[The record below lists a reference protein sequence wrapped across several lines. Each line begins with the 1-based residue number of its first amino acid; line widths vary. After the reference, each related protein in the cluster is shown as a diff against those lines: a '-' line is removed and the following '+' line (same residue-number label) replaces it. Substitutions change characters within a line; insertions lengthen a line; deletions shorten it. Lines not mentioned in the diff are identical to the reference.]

1 MIVDFQVNEETDLVV
16 DIEEEHIPY
25 WVRAYELV
33 FGITPDP
40 VESPFL
46 KASVE
51 MPYDGVGSARRFIDD
66 DE

>member
-16 DIEEEHIPY
+16 DIEEEDIPY

-33 FGITPDP
+33 FGITPKP

-51 MPYDGVGSARRFIDD
+51 MPFDGVGSARRFIDED
-66 DE
+66 